1 MKKIKEITDAT
12 ELRYY
17 RLVHY
22 LTDYIYTVKVEN
34 GKVIETYHGPGCVTI
49 TGYTSEDYENDPE
62 LWYRMVHEDDK
73 KAVLEL
79 AKQAL
84 AGIDV
89 KPLEHRIIHRDGSIR
104 WVRNTIVYTKDEF
117 GNLLYYD
124 GLINDITSLKKAEEQ
139 NHIKQEQLIQA
150 DKMVAL
156 GTMVSG
162 IAHEINNPNNFI
174 LLNAQFIQRFWS
186 DIGPILNEYYNEHED
201 FAVAGIPYTKAKDK
215 IEQSLQSIIDGT
227 LRIQKITRSLTDFA
241 RKDTGELNQEV
252 DLNYVVENSI
262 IITWNLIKNS
272 TDNFKVNYNRF
283 VPKIK
288 GNIQQLEQVL
298 INLINNSCQSLEN
311 KKQAI
316 EISIKF
322 NKEKKNIVVEVK
334 DEGIGIDKENL
345 KYIFDPFFTTK
356 RNSGGT
362 GLGLYIS
369 YNIIKS
375 HGGKLILKSKKGLG
389 TTCEIIL
396 PINNISET
404 ENGGGNLS

>member
-1 MKKIKEITDAT
+1 MEKIKEITDPN

-34 GKVIETYHGPGCVTI
+34 GKVIDTYHGPGCVTI

-124 GLINDITSLKKAEEQ
+124 GLINDITSLKKSEEQ
-139 NHIKQEQLIQA
+139 NLIKQEQLIQA

-174 LLNAQFIQRFWS
+174 LLNAQFIQKFWS
-186 DIGPILNEYYNEHED
+186 DIGPILNEYFNEHED
-201 FAVAGIPYTKAKDK
+201 FAVAGIPYSKAKDK
-215 IEQSLQSIIDGT
+215 IEQSVQSIIDGT
-227 LRIQKITRSLTDFA
+227 IRIQKITRSLTDFA
-241 RKDTGELNQEV
+241 RKDSGELNQEV

-311 KKQAI
+311 KRQAI
-316 EISIKF
+316 EVNLKL
-322 NKEKKNIVVEVK
+322 NKEENKIIIEVK
-334 DEGIGIDKENL
+334 DEGIGVDKENL
-345 KYIFDPFFTTK
+345 KYIFDPFYTTK

-375 HGGKLILKSKKGLG
+375 HGGELVLKSKKGFG

-396 PINNISET
+396 PIKNFSEI
-404 ENGGGNLS
+404 ENGSGNLS

>member
-1 MKKIKEITDAT
+1 MIV
-12 ELRYY
+12 RYY

-252 DLNYVVENSI
+252 DLNYVVENSNI
-262 IITWNLIKNS
+262 CKLCHIGTQW
-272 TDNFKVNYNRF
+272 
-283 VPKIK
+283 KIFP
-288 GNIQQLEQVL
+288 I
-298 INLINNSCQSLEN
+298 
-311 KKQAI
+311 
-316 EISIKF
+316 
-322 NKEKKNIVVEVK
+322 
-334 DEGIGIDKENL
+334 
-345 KYIFDPFFTTK
+345 
-356 RNSGGT
+356 
-362 GLGLYIS
+362 LY
-369 YNIIKS
+369 
-375 HGGKLILKSKKGLG
+375 
-389 TTCEIIL
+389 
-396 PINNISET
+396 
-404 ENGGGNLS
+404 